1 MHLTKPWFT
10 FFFLLF
16 IVCSCSEDDEIISDA
31 DPSLHTLIES
41 IDLPKHLGLKN
52 GEAKMFTMPT
62 PLQMGTALN
71 LMDVSYNESLLLPH
85 GNISIS
91 SDIDLS
97 LALGMYLT
105 DLGYTTIYNNS
116 QKSIRYAKDIQFIMD
131 ELPIALYINDGFKN
145 RFNENKENK
154 DSLCKI
160 ILEGYNEANQH
171 IIETES
177 EGLGL
182 LMLTGAYIESL
193 HLVFSSDFP
202 TEYTEEYNTV
212 FIQQKLFLDNFI
224 ILLDGFK
231 ETSYILTILN
241 NLNELKTMFNT
252 FETSFNENTQS
263 YNLKNPLTESDI
275 PKIKK
280 GVNKIRDNVLGNIYN

>member
-1 MHLTKPWFT
+1 MSITKSWIT
-10 FFFLLF
+10 FVFLLF
-16 IVCSCSEDDEIISDA
+16 IVCSCSDDDEIISDTES
-31 DPSLHTLIES
+31 SLAPLIEN
-41 IDLPKHLGLKN
+41 IDLSKHLGLKN

-62 PLQMGTALN
+62 PLQMGTALS
-71 LMDVSYNESLLLPH
+71 LMDVSYNENLLLPH
-85 GNISIS
+85 GDISIS

-105 DLGYTTIYNNS
+105 DLGYTTIYNNF
-116 QKSIRYAKDIQFIMD
+116 QKSTRYAKDIQFIMD
-131 ELPIALYINDGFKN
+131 ELPIAFYINDVFKN

-171 IIETES
+171 IIETEN

-182 LMLTGAYIESL
+182 LILTGAYIESL
-193 HLVFSSDFP
+193 HLVFSSSFP
-202 TEYTEEYNTV
+202 ADYAKEYNKM

-224 ILLDGFK
+224 ILLDGYK
-231 ETSYILTILN
+231 KNPSILTILN

-252 FETSFNENTQS
+252 FEISFNDDNQS
-263 YNLKNPLTESDI
+263 YNLKKPLTETDI
-275 PKIKK
+275 PKLKK
-280 GVNKIRDNVLGNIYN
+280 GVDKMRENVLGNIHN